1 MAGTREDAGAAG
13 PVTAY
18 IVCGPESSGN
28 RLVAS
33 ILCRSGCDG
42 EGSTRQPQSLEQ
54 LPATADRP
62 YVCIIHYHL
71 SPWVRALRARGFAR
85 VVAILPIREPMANV
99 RSMMSRGH
107 RTDFEDGYRYRTV
120 TIARNIVE
128 ALAQDVQ
135 LEIITYEGLSE
146 PFLAEWLPRIGLPHV
161 GGGLSLPGQIAPDT
175 ISNQN
180 GKHYR

>member
-1 MAGTREDAGAAG
+1 MINLAGQTDHRQLIRLAWHARGGLG
-13 PVTAY
+13 PVTYLQHLCAAWEKPY
-18 IVCGPESSGN
+18 ICLLGGRE
-28 RLVAS
+28 
-33 ILCRSGCDG
+33 
-42 EGSTRQPQSLEQ
+42 
-54 LPATADRP
+54 PAT
-62 YVCIIHYHL
+62 
-71 SPWVRALRARGFAR
+71 WV
-85 VVAILPIREPMANV
+85 
-99 RSMMSRGH
+99 H
-107 RTDFEDGYRYRTV
+107 YRYRTV

>member
-1 MAGTREDAGAAG
+1 MVEPREDARTTG

-18 IVCGPESSGN
+18 IVCGAESSGN

-54 LPATADRP
+54 LPNAERP
-62 YVCIIHYHL
+62 YVCILHYHL
-71 SPWVRALRARGFAR
+71 SPWVRALRANGFAR
-85 VVAILPIREPMANV
+85 IVAILPIREPLANV
-99 RSMMSRGH
+99 RSMMVRGH

-146 PFLAEWLPRIGLPHV
+146 LFLSEWLPRIGLPYV
-161 GGGLSLPGQIAPDT
+161 GGGLSLPGQHTSNEIC
-175 ISNQN
+175 NQN
-180 GKHYR
+180 AKHYA

>member
-1 MAGTREDAGAAG
+1 
-13 PVTAY
+13 
-18 IVCGPESSGN
+18 
-28 RLVAS
+28 
-33 ILCRSGCDG
+33 
-42 EGSTRQPQSLEQ
+42 
-54 LPATADRP
+54 
-62 YVCIIHYHL
+62 
-71 SPWVRALRARGFAR
+71 
-85 VVAILPIREPMANV
+85 MANV
-99 RSMMSRGH
+99 RSMMARGH

-146 PFLAEWLPRIGLPHV
+146 PFLAEWLPRLGLPHV

-180 GKHYR
+180 GKHY